1 MDDHLDL
8 NSNYSCANANSDVP
22 RLKKQLQQLQ
32 AEQDG
37 SAELTQQL
45 NHVKNELHFV
55 KKKCELR

>member
-1 MDDHLDL
+1 MDDLLDL

-45 NHVKNELHFV
+45 NHVKNELQFV
-55 KKKCELR
+55 KKKCDLR